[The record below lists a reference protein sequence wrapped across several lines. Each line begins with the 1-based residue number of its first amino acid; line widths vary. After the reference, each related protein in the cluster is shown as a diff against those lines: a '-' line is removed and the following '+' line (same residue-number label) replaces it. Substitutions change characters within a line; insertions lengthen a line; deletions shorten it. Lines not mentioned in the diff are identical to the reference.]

1 MTPSILV
8 SPLKYENNEANT
20 PNTNVFNDTDAFQH
34 IIYIYIFIFILKK
47 LNFLLFGVFTLL

>member
-1 MTPSILV
+1 MTLSILI

-34 IIYIYIFIFILKK
+34 IIFIFIFIYIFILK
-47 LNFLLFGVFTLL
+47 N